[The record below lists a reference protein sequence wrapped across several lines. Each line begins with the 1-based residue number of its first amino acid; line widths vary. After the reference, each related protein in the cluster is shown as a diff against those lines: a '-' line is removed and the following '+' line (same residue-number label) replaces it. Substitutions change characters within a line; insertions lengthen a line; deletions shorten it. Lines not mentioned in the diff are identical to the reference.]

1 MGEAQTQGAIMLADK
16 EIEILGH
23 NEQFAM
29 YLNQLNL
36 VKEDCIQEMRNAG
49 TERLQQISGQII
61 AIDDALDLGN
71 WEDKNSLEEI
81 LQ

>member
-1 MGEAQTQGAIMLADK
+1 MLSDK

-23 NEQFAM
+23 NEQFAI

-36 VKEDCIQEMRNAG
+36 VKKDCIQEMRNAG

-71 WEDKNSLEEI
+71 WEEI
-81 LQ
+81 RIRWKEIIQ

>member
-1 MGEAQTQGAIMLADK
+1 MILDK

-29 YLNQLNL
+29 YLNQLHL
-36 VKEDCIQEMRNAG
+36 VKNDCIQEMRNAE

-71 WEDKNSLEEI
+71 WETIRIRWKEI

>member
-1 MGEAQTQGAIMLADK
+1 MIADK

-23 NEQFAM
+23 NEHFAL

-71 WEDKNSLEEI
+71 WEAVRFRWKEI

>member
-1 MGEAQTQGAIMLADK
+1 MLADK

-23 NEQFAM
+23 NEHFAL

-36 VKEDCIQEMRNAG
+36 IKEDCIQEMRNSG

-71 WEDKNSLEEI
+71 WESVRFRWKEI

>member
-1 MGEAQTQGAIMLADK
+1 MLADK

-23 NEQFAM
+23 NEHFAL

-36 VKEDCIQEMRNAG
+36 IKEDCIQEMRNSG

-71 WEDKNSLEEI
+71 WESVKFRWKEI

>member
-1 MGEAQTQGAIMLADK
+1 MLADK

-23 NEQFAM
+23 NEHFAL

-71 WEDKNSLEEI
+71 WEAVRFRWKEI

>member
-1 MGEAQTQGAIMLADK
+1 MLADK

-23 NEQFAM
+23 NEHFAL
-29 YLNQLNL
+29 YLHQLNL
-36 VKEDCIQEMRNAG
+36 IKEDCIQEMRNAG

-71 WEDKNSLEEI
+71 WESVRFRWKEI

>member
-1 MGEAQTQGAIMLADK
+1 MLAEK

-23 NEQFAM
+23 NEQFAL

-36 VKEDCIQEMRNAG
+36 VKQDCIQEMRNVG

-71 WEDKNSLEEI
+71 WETVRIRWKEI